1 MLELA
6 NRKLSRFLEGYEV
19 KQMPQIHVRLDE
31 AILLPGDACLQTAD
45 WDAEYAW
52 FYVEPG
58 DGGGTDAYYCKV
70 DELTLEIWDS
80 FREYGDTYIN
90 VNDSL
95 SIGHYWSFRRSAGQ
109 PAIINL
115 AYGLI
120 ASALAEL
127 TKGYIY
133 SDDGAWYGRP
143 VGADKFDSLYFIA
156 EKADTIGNALW
167 YENCLEQIVT
177 EYTGK
182 PLDLRYQQ
190 FECNERSRE
199 QRLVYYPSGRL
210 FSEGPA
216 EEDRLFMMLSLCG
229 DFPYWIIN
237 LNDLAVDR
245 DALFQQIRLL
255 DVKNGHRLTNH
266 PVTAFMAEYK
276 NLKILLERPDVDFWA
291 NPLCIED
298 AEVLKRQLT

>member
-1 MLELA
+1 M
-6 NRKLSRFLEGYEV
+6 

-31 AILLPGDACLQTAD
+31 AILLPGDASLQTAD

-255 DVKNGHRLTNH
+255 DVKNEHR
-266 PVTAFMAEYK
+266 
-276 NLKILLERPDVDFWA
+276 
-291 NPLCIED
+291 
-298 AEVLKRQLT
+298 